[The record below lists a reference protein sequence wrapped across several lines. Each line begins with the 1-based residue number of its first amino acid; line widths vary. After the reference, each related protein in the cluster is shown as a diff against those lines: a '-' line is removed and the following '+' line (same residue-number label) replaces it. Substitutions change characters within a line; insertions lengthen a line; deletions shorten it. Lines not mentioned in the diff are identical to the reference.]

1 MTDLCCLAPVAPTPL
16 ARVAVVPADTAAPS
30 RLLLVEADEPV
41 ATALSRG
48 LGRHGWEVLHAPTA
62 KAGLQLQADWMPDV
76 VLLAPGLP
84 DMAAGRLVARLAEQH
99 GCVILVLS
107 GHGDDDIRRAVLE
120 CGAHGVMS
128 KPMRARELSERIRMA
143 QRRLGQ
149 PALVRHGGASG
160 QEVPHRVQQ
169 GSTLE
174 RLVQHGLVWAEAVRV
189 EPALAVA

>member
-1 MTDLCCLAPVAPTPL
+1 MTDLCCLAPIAPTPI
-16 ARVAVVPADTAAPS
+16 ASGSVVPAAMAAPS

-48 LGRHGWEVLHAPTA
+48 LGRHGWEVLRASTA

-76 VLLAPGLP
+76 VLLASGLP
-84 DMAAGRLVARLAEQH
+84 DMAAGRLVACLAEQD

-107 GHGDDDIRRAVLE
+107 GHEDDDLRRVVLE
-120 CGAHGVMS
+120 RGAHGIMS
-128 KPMRARELSERIRMA
+128 KPMRARELSERIRVA
-143 QRRLGQ
+143 QRRLGHL
-149 PALVRHGGASG
+149 ALAWHGDALG
-160 QEVPHRVQQ
+160 QEIPHRVQQ

-174 RLVQHGLVWAEAVRV
+174 RLVQHGLVRAEAARV